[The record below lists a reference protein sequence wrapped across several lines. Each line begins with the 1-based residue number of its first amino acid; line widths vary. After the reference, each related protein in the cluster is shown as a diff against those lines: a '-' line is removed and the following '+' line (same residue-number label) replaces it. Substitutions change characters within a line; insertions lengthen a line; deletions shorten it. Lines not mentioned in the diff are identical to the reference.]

1 MLSLFVIETAIVVR
15 GMNKIRLLRGG
26 NMLKWGFKKKYRYN
40 VSLSAEGRR
49 SGTVDLTK
57 EEAEIVAYAT
67 NPKNW
72 KNAFYGEYYGE
83 FKIDIEH
90 PMEIKD

>member
-1 MLSLFVIETAIVVR
+1 M
-15 GMNKIRLLRGG
+15 
-26 NMLKWGFKKKYRYN
+26 KKKYRYN
-40 VSLSAEGRR
+40 VSLTAEGCL

-57 EEAEIVAYAT
+57 REAEIVAYAT

-72 KNAFYGEYYGE
+72 KNTFYGEYYGE
-83 FKIDIEH
+83 FKIDIKH

>member
-1 MLSLFVIETAIVVR
+1 
-15 GMNKIRLLRGG
+15 
-26 NMLKWGFKKKYRYN
+26 MLKKFLKKKYKCEKKYRYK

-49 SGTVDLTK
+49 YGTIDLTE
-57 EEAEIVAYAT
+57 EEAKIVAYAT
-67 NPKNW
+67 NPVNW
-72 KNAFYGEYYGE
+72 KNVFYGEYYGE